1 MIGPKERD
9 NPKEMAM
16 SDGKEINNGYL
27 LHPKKDKP
35 LEMLAVT
42 TGSISY
48 MQITKV
54 NGWKNNSYKMI

>member
-16 SDGKEINNGYL
+16 GDGKEIINGYL

-42 TGSISY
+42 TCFISY
-48 MQITKV
+48 VQITKV
-54 NGWKNNSYKMI
+54 DG

>member
-1 MIGPKERD
+1 MRGPKERD

-16 SDGKEINNGYL
+16 GNGKEINNGYL

-54 NGWKNNSYKMI
+54 NG